1 MGNQNILSGTAWWI
15 LNKSITK
22 ELGIDASL
30 LLTELISKHNY
41 FSDRGMLDEEGFF
54 FSNREEL
61 ENSTT
66 LSLFR
71 QNKALEILKKLKII
85 QVTNKGMP
93 PVTRFR
99 ISFLKI
105 DELITFLSSNNY

>member
-1 MGNQNILSGTAWWI
+1 MENSSSILLQSSYWI
-15 LNKSITK
+15 LNKSVTK

-41 FSDRGMLDEEGFF
+41 FSDIGILDEEGFF
-54 FSNREEL
+54 FSNRDEL
-61 ENSTT
+61 EKSTT

-71 QNKALEILKKLKII
+71 QNKALGILKKLKII

-93 PVTRFR
+93 PVTRF
-99 ISFLKI
+99 KI
-105 DELITFLSSNNY
+105 NFTKINELLTF